1 MKKAVYITI
10 SFLFLVSLCGAAYGQ
25 IVGPPLGKA
34 SFEGGYTYKWFHRDL
49 EPNKPIEME
58 WEVASFFAR
67 YGITDRV
74 TISFEGGSWEIEHD
88 DFPGMEWD
96 RITVGGGI
104 TVRVYEYR
112 RYGLSGFFH
121 YNEILDTDRSSAR
134 FRKQT
139 RGVLTGVQ
147 VERGFKYRKQK
158 VWLAAGV
165 AYVWDQGK
173 NYVWGERP
181 PLEDDSENNIGI
193 VLSASALIH
202 NRLATFVYLVYA
214 DYWQPRVGVALRW

>member
-1 MKKAVYITI
+1 MSKIVII
-10 SFLFLVSLCGAAYGQ
+10 VGLVFLVSFCGAAFGQ
-25 IVGPPLGKA
+25 IMGPPLPTS

-58 WEVASFFAR
+58 WEVASFYAR
-67 YGITDRV
+67 YGVTDRV

-88 DFPGMEWD
+88 DFRGTEWD

-104 TVRVYEYR
+104 TARLYDYR
-112 RYGLSGFFH
+112 GRYFSGFFH
-121 YNEILDTDRSSAR
+121 YNEVMDSDRSSAH

-139 RGVLTGVQ
+139 RGVITGIQ
-147 VERGFKYRKQK
+147 ANNKIRYRKQT
-158 VWLAAGV
+158 VWITAGL

-181 PLEDDSENNIGI
+181 PLEDESEENLGL
-193 VLSASALIH
+193 VLGANALIRG
-202 NRLATFVYLVYA
+202 RLAPFAYVVYA
-214 DYWQPRVGVALRW
+214 DYWQPRVGVALHW